1 LVNLIKFF
9 GISSKSNKMINST
22 KNEKTIGITGA
33 SGALGKELTKLFRQ
47 KGYKVIGF
55 THSKTNYEI
64 NFESPN
70 EWIRWECG
78 KESSLKK
85 QLENID
91 ILILNHGI
99 YDLSREN
106 SNYENSIEINAL
118 SKFKFLNL
126 FEDIALSNDSQIKK
140 EIWIN
145 TSEAEIL
152 PALNPSYEISKSLIG
167 QLVSFKKNL
176 LDKNTKKKLII
187 KKIILG
193 PFKSELNP
201 LGIMSPKFV
210 SKKIYDLANSKN
222 YLVIISPNPLSYI
235 LFPLKEFFNFFV
247 LPNYLQ
253 VQILVSRNLDLSIF
267 QYHHLKQLLYA
278 PIEQIVFHLLLLR
291 SIYHLMFCKI

>member
-1 LVNLIKFF
+1 MLNSIK
-9 GISSKSNKMINST
+9 NK
-22 KNEKTIGITGA
+22 KTVGITGA

-55 THSKTNYEI
+55 THSKSDYEI
-64 NFESPN
+64 NLESPN
-70 EWIRWECG
+70 EWVKWECG
-78 KESSLKK
+78 KESALKNHLKK
-85 QLENID
+85 ID

-99 YDLSREN
+99 YNLSREN

-126 FEDIALSNDSQIKK
+126 FEDIALTNESLIKK

-167 QLVSFKKNL
+167 QLVSFKKYFQNK
-176 LDKNTKKKLII
+176 DTKEKLII

-201 LGIMSPKFV
+201 IGIMSPKFV
-210 SKKIYDLANSKN
+210 SKKIYDLINSKN
-222 YLVIISPNPLSYI
+222 YLIIISPNPISYL
-235 LFPLKEFFNFFV
+235 LFPLKEFFTF
-247 LPNYLQ
+247 LYC
-253 VQILVSRNLDLSIF
+253 QI
-267 QYHHLKQLLYA
+267 
-278 PIEQIVFHLLLLR
+278 
-291 SIYHLMFCKI
+291 IYKYKS

>member
-1 LVNLIKFF
+1 
-9 GISSKSNKMINST
+9 MINPT
-22 KNEKTIGITGA
+22 KNENTVVITGA

-64 NFESPN
+64 NLESPN
-70 EWIRWECG
+70 EWIKWECG

-85 QLENID
+85 HLEKID

-126 FEDIALSNDSQIKK
+126 FEDIALKSESHIKK

-176 LDKNTKKKLII
+176 LNKNIQEKFII
-187 KKIILG
+187 RKIILG
-193 PFKSELNP
+193 PFKSKLNP
-201 LGIMSPKFV
+201 IGIMNPKFV
-210 SKKIYDLANSKN
+210 SKKIYDLANSKSF
-222 YLVIISPNPLSYI
+222 LIIKMENQREFII
-235 LFPLKEFFNFFV
+235 LL
-247 LPNYLQ
+247 
-253 VQILVSRNLDLSIF
+253 IADLSLEI
-267 QYHHLKQLLYA
+267 
-278 PIEQIVFHLLLLR
+278 I
-291 SIYHLMFCKI
+291 KIM